1 MSLATKTCDAWKQ
14 VAEEARNS
22 SQNGSAPR
30 RATKQ
35 CLGLVLNVCYWHL
48 ADVPLALTNVCF
60 EGKNG
65 HDAHAPLCRL
75 MTQSGHTMPI
85 EQYRN

>member
-1 MSLATKTCDAWKQ
+1 M
-14 VAEEARNS
+14 

-75 MTQSGHTMPI
+75 MTQSGLCPLLSPQRAKTAAAGH
-85 EQYRN
+85 